1 MSRRSRSGV
10 EWVDGI
16 VRLVCRDEHTVGYLW
31 RFGETSTEPT
41 FLLDGHKQ
49 NRTALDP
56 DEPLRLSCS
65 KCQRE
70 GKRPDLRLGY
80 ERAQELAE
88 AQRVDRTRREDVH
101 VLGDKQC

>member
-16 VRLVCRDEHTVGYLW
+16 VRLVCRDGHTVGYLW
-31 RFGETSTEPT
+31 QFDTAVKATV
-41 FLLDGHKQ
+41 LLDEHKQ

-80 ERAQELAE
+80 ARAQELAE

>member
-1 MSRRSRSGV
+1 MEDSMSRRSRSGN

-16 VRLVCRDEHTVGYLW
+16 VRLECRDRHTVGYLW
-31 RFGETSTEPT
+31 RFNTTT
-41 FLLDGHKQ
+41 VLLDEHKQ
-49 NRTALDP
+49 NRTALNP
-56 DEPLRLSCS
+56 DEPLRLSCA

-80 ERAQELAE
+80 LRAQELAE

-101 VLGDKQC
+101 VLG